1 MVNLKTKPFYLS
13 DEDIKWVND
22 TKDSLTLDEKISQL
36 FCLIAYSADEGYL
49 NYLSQGLKIGGIM
62 CRVMPNDE
70 IVKTVTT
77 LQKTSRIPMLIAANL
92 EAGGSGVSTTGTKLG
107 SEMAV
112 AATNDFKYAKALGDI
127 CGKEGSS
134 VGVNWA
140 FAPIVDID
148 NNFRNPITNTRTFG
162 SNVNTVEGCAK
173 AYIEAI
179 QPYGVAA
186 CAKHF
191 PGDGMDERDQHLVT
205 SINSLNEKDW
215 MDSYGRVYK
224 ACIDAGVKTIM
235 AGHIMLPSYS
245 RKYNKDIRDEDI
257 LPATLSKEIITNL
270 LKDELGFNGL
280 VITDSST
287 MAGLNMAMER
297 ELLVPMT
304 IAAGC
309 DMFLFT
315 KNLDEDFSYMK
326 KGVESGII
334 TMERLDDAVT
344 KILALK
350 ASLNLHKKNKLPVL
364 DELNLVVGN
373 ESHQKIAREIADN
386 SITLVKNLENLL
398 PITVA
403 KHKRVLFYSL
413 ESSAG
418 SMGFSVAV
426 GANNRFMEKLK
437 ERGFE
442 VTLFKPKPGFEG
454 TMASAKEVI
463 DNYDLII
470 YSANLAT
477 KSNQTIVRIEWAE
490 PMGANVPIYMKSVPT
505 IFVSLE
511 NPYHLLDVPRIKT
524 FINTYGSTDVI
535 IDALID
541 KLMGKSLF
549 KGVSPVDAFC
559 GKWDTKL

>member
-1 MVNLKTKPFYLS
+1 
-13 DEDIKWVND
+13 
-22 TKDSLTLDEKISQL
+22 
-36 FCLIAYSADEGYL
+36 
-49 NYLSQGLKIGGIM
+49 
-62 CRVMPNDE
+62 
-70 IVKTVTT
+70 
-77 LQKTSRIPMLIAANL
+77 
-92 EAGGSGVSTTGTKLG
+92 
-107 SEMAV
+107 
-112 AATNDFKYAKALGDI
+112 
-127 CGKEGSS
+127 
-134 VGVNWA
+134 
-140 FAPIVDID
+140 
-148 NNFRNPITNTRTFG
+148 
-162 SNVNTVEGCAK
+162 
-173 AYIEAI
+173 
-179 QPYGVAA
+179 
-186 CAKHF
+186 
-191 PGDGMDERDQHLVT
+191 
-205 SINSLNEKDW
+205 
-215 MDSYGRVYK
+215 
-224 ACIDAGVKTIM
+224 
-235 AGHIMLPSYS
+235 
-245 RKYNKDIRDEDI
+245 YNKDIRDEDI

-270 LKDELGFNGL
+270 LKEELGFNGL

-454 TMASAKEVI
+454 TMTSAKEVI

-511 NPYHLLDVPRIKT
+511 NPYHLIDVPRIKT